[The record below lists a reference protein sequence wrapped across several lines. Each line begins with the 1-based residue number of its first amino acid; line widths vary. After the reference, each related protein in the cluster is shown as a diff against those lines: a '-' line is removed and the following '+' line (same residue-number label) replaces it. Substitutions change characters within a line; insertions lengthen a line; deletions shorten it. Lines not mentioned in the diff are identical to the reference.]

1 MAVTS
6 YDPDS
11 FMNVVGN
18 SNVFG
23 DSPVT
28 GKPRLRARKDT
39 TTTTTKKKE
48 EEEEDEDDKQTREL
62 DAMMGL
68 SPVAHPTTTR
78 SRSDARSDAAKIDPI
93 AMRSAS
99 EEDYTT
105 PEEDDYTASEGDLE
119 DVTPLYDDA
128 SGDDVMDNMLGDS
141 TTSMSAARKPTT
153 VKSEDLTG
161 LDIVGD
167 RPSEV
172 NMEDFIP
179 FEPHGG
185 DSSTRPFG
193 GLDDDPHGGD
203 RSTRPFG
210 GLDDDPSKPHGG
222 DSSTRPF
229 GGLDDDPSKP
239 HGGDSSTR
247 PFAAPTTP
255 TTLPTLPGDD
265 MVKAMEP
272 KFDKSALLD
281 PTNFARQARIPPET
295 MNNLFRK
302 THGGKFDPNSK
313 MDRLKMKTM
322 ETMIQEDKSLLG
334 LSPTQFALK
343 VYSRK

>member
-1 MAVTS
+1 MAATS
-6 YDPDS
+6 YGYKPDKRT
-11 FMNVVGN
+11 FTQVVGD
-18 SNVFG
+18 SDVFKPI
-23 DSPVT
+23 SPVT
-28 GKPRLRARKDT
+28 GKPVVD
-39 TTTTTKKKE
+39 E
-48 EEEEDEDDKQTREL
+48 EEDEDEDDKQTREL

-68 SPVAHPTTTR
+68 S
-78 SRSDARSDAAKIDPI
+78 
-93 AMRSAS
+93 
-99 EEDYTT
+99 
-105 PEEDDYTASEGDLE
+105 EDDYNASDGDLE
-119 DVTPLYDDA
+119 DVTPLYGDASGDA

-141 TTSMSAARKPTT
+141 TTSISAAQKPTT

-193 GLDDDPHGGD
+193 ELDDDPHGGD

-229 GGLDDDPSKP
+229 
-239 HGGDSSTR
+239 
-247 PFAAPTTP
+247 AAPTTPTTP

-295 MNNLFRK
+295 MNNLFKK

>member
-1 MAVTS
+1 MAATS
-6 YDPDS
+6 YGYKPDKRT
-11 FMNVVGN
+11 FTQVVGD
-18 SNVFG
+18 SDVFKPI
-23 DSPVT
+23 SPVT
-28 GKPRLRARKDT
+28 GKPVVD
-39 TTTTTKKKE
+39 E
-48 EEEEDEDDKQTREL
+48 EEDEDEDDKQTREL

-68 SPVAHPTTTR
+68 S
-78 SRSDARSDAAKIDPI
+78 
-93 AMRSAS
+93 
-99 EEDYTT
+99 
-105 PEEDDYTASEGDLE
+105 EDDYNASDGDLE
-119 DVTPLYDDA
+119 DVTPLYGDASGDA
-128 SGDDVMDNMLGDS
+128 SGDDVLDNMLDDS
-141 TTSMSAARKPTT
+141 TTSISAARKPTT
-153 VKSEDLTG
+153 VESEDLTG

-193 GLDDDPHGGD
+193 ELDDDPHGGD

-295 MNNLFRK
+295 MNNLFKK

>member
-1 MAVTS
+1 MAATS

-11 FMNVVGN
+11 FLNVVGN
-18 SNVFG
+18 SNVFKPI
-23 DSPVT
+23 SPVT
-28 GKPRLRARKDT
+28 GKPVVD
-39 TTTTTKKKE
+39 E

-99 EEDYTT
+99 EED
-105 PEEDDYTASEGDLE
+105 DYTASEGDLE
-119 DVTPLYDDA
+119 DVTPLYDGA

-141 TTSMSAARKPTT
+141 TTSISAANKPTT

-193 GLDDDPHGGD
+193 E
-203 RSTRPFG
+203 
-210 GLDDDPSKPHGG
+210 LDDDPSKPPA
-222 DSSTRPF
+222 SESY
-229 GGLDDDPSKP
+229 DD
-239 HGGDSSTR
+239 
-247 PFAAPTTP
+247 APTPWPSGTVDQQRSMAGLPPLDSTP
-255 TTLPTLPGDD
+255 VTWPSGTVDEQRATAGLPPLDPPTLPGDD

-281 PTNFARQARIPPET
+281 PTNFARQFRVPPET
-295 MNNLFRK
+295 MSTLFKK

>member
-210 GLDDDPSKPHGG
+210 GLDDDPNSNPDRITSGLEPVASG
-222 DSSTRPF
+222 D
-229 GGLDDDPSKP
+229 L
-239 HGGDSSTR
+239 
-247 PFAAPTTP
+247 
-255 TTLPTLPGDD
+255 
-265 MVKAMEP
+265 VEAMEP